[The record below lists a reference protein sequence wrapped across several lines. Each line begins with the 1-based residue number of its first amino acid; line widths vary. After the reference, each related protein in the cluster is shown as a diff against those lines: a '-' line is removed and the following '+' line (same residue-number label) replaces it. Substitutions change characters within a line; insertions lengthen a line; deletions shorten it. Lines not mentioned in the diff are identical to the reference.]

1 MIVYISDA
9 GFHTQGDGFF
19 NGMLRRHDEQCHLDA
34 KNGTETEGD
43 RFDYP
48 SMAQTASVI
57 NDQNIM
63 VALTFSLENDEAR
76 EKKQF
81 MINSYNDF
89 SEMLSNSKAKILW
102 VIDYES

>member
-19 NGMLRRHDEQCHLDA
+19 NGLLQRHDEQCHLEA

-43 RFDYP
+43 VFDYP

-57 NDQNIM
+57 NAENIM
-63 VALTFSLENDEAR
+63 IALTFSLEDYESQAS
-76 EKKQF
+76 KQF
-81 MINSYNDF
+81 MINSYNDL
-89 SEMLSNSKAKILW
+89 SSMLSNSKVKFTPEM
-102 VIDYES
+102 YR